1 MSPAVPS
8 TTRLRGHLGRP
19 AVRDC
24 AVLAATVI
32 ATSAA
37 SVSRLGFYSDDWGAL
52 GIFTTSPDKSLF
64 GLIREFLEKTPGRP
78 IQAVNQ
84 AVLFWLF
91 GLKPLLYHL
100 ENTLV
105 FICAILLFYLCLT
118 RIGLPRILT
127 FTWPLVFALLP
138 HYVTDR
144 LWYAA
149 FQANLSVALYF
160 LSLYSGLRSIS
171 TSGARRAVWGAV
183 AMASMLCSLLAYE
196 VVAPF
201 FLLNLPVLWYCGRRS
216 ASKPEATSRIYYLFS
231 IFLPTVLALGLGFTY
246 KVLFTDR
253 TGVSGDYK
261 AWVTWL
267 ARECYFFHYVT
278 FGLELPAKVNHVLDT
293 YFNPGLA
300 IGAVAMGIAL
310 AMYLFPITGG
320 SALASIRRVD
330 WIKTIAVGFL
340 LTGLG
345 TSVFLYTE
353 NIGFSET
360 GISTRMAIA
369 ASVGTA
375 LAFLGIIGLTSSLL
389 HWAAP
394 VRIAFCI
401 AIAALCASG
410 FLIINTVAHFWVEAA
425 ERQAEVISAVR
436 QDFPSLPPKT
446 TLILDGV
453 CRYIGPG
460 IVFETYWDV
469 KGMLRV
475 YYSDRTLDADVFTNT
490 TEVKEDGIHTKM
502 YDEVTVH
509 SYEENLTVY
518 NVRRRHSERIRN
530 MDEGKRYVDT
540 FGSDIHDCQPGR
552 EGAQAKIF

>member
-1 MSPAVPS
+1 MSPAEPS
-8 TTRLRGHLGRP
+8 ATPPRRDLGP
-19 AVRDC
+19 AFLDC
-24 AVLAATVI
+24 LVLVAVVI
-32 ATSAA
+32 ATAA
-37 SVSRLGFYSDDWGAL
+37 ANVFRLGFYSDDWGAL
-52 GIFTTSPDKSLF
+52 GIFTTSPDKSLI
-64 GLIREFLEKTPGRP
+64 GLIRGFLEKTPGRP
-78 IQAVNQ
+78 IQGINQ

-91 GLKPLLYHL
+91 GLRPVLYHI
-100 ENTLV
+100 ENTLI

-118 RIGLPRILT
+118 RIGLPRILA

-138 HYVTDR
+138 HYATDR

-149 FQANLSVALYF
+149 FQANLSVTLYF
-160 LSLYSGLRSIS
+160 LSLYSGLRAIAA
-171 TSGARRAVWGAV
+171 SGRRRAIWNAV
-183 AMASMLCSLLAYE
+183 AAASMLCSLLAYE

-201 FLLNLPVLWYCGRRS
+201 FLLNLSVLWYCARRA
-216 ASKPEATSRIYYLFS
+216 ASKQEAASRTYYLFS
-231 IFLPTVLALGLGFTY
+231 IFVPTMLALGLGFAY

-261 AWVTWL
+261 AWVMWL
-267 ARECYFFHYVT
+267 TRECYFFHYGA
-278 FGLELPAKVNHVLDT
+278 FGLELPAKVSHVLET
-293 YFNPGLA
+293 YFNPGLV
-300 IGAVAMGIAL
+300 IGAVTMGAVL
-310 AMYLFPITGG
+310 AIYLLRITGG
-320 SALASIRRVD
+320 STLTSISRLD
-330 WIKTIAVGFL
+330 WIKTAAAGFI

-345 TSVFLYTE
+345 TSVFLYTDS
-353 NIGFSET
+353 IGFSET

-394 VRIAFCI
+394 VRIAFCF

-425 ERQAEVISAVR
+425 EHQAEVISALR

-460 IVFETYWDV
+460 IVFETWWDV
-469 KGMLRV
+469 RGMLRV
-475 YYSDRTLDADVFTNT
+475 NYSDRTLNADIFANT

-509 SYEENLTVY
+509 SYDNNLIIY
-518 NVRRRHSERIRN
+518 NVRRRHSEHIRN

-540 FGSDIHDCQPGR
+540 FGSDIHDCQPGQ